1 MSCSHRAQQL
11 MQAKKSLSVIDSR
24 SAPAGR
30 PTWLWLVGLLLL
42 SALLGCSGSR
52 TTPDPIRIGMILP
65 LSGDLAALGEA
76 AMKAANLKI
85 EQINK
90 SGGLE
95 VDGRRYQIELLVEDD
110 AGLPEEAIEAT
121 RHLIFTQ
128 NVVAIIGPMLSRTAI
143 PAALISEE
151 AKIPMLL
158 PNATNPEAT
167 IGKQFVYRVAFID
180 SFQGSLMATFARENL
195 DARTTA
201 VLYDTANKYNH
212 DMAHIYREA
221 FMANGGEVVAFESY
235 VTGTTDFSRQ
245 IEVIKTAEPDVI
257 FLPNYAYELLL
268 QVAQLQA
275 AGIEIALIGG
285 DGWSGILPENLP
297 LIEGSFFSGHYARDL
312 PGEQAAAFQAQFQ
325 QTYNEA
331 PNESAALTFD
341 GVGLLLQV
349 IQDSGPT
356 PEAIQAGLQ
365 ELERFAGVT
374 GTMIYGSTGDPNR
387 SAVILRVVNGSVRHY
402 QTIDPNEFVEE

>member
-1 MSCSHRAQQL
+1 
-11 MQAKKSLSVIDSR
+11 MQSKKTVPVLNNKST
-24 SAPAGR
+24 SAR
-30 PTWLWLVGLLLL
+30 RLTWLWLISLVLL
-42 SALLGCSGSR
+42 AGLLGCSNSR
-52 TTPDPIRIGMILP
+52 TAPDPIRIGMILP

-76 AMKAANLKI
+76 AVKAANLKI
-85 EQINK
+85 ERINE

-95 VDGRRYQIELLVEDD
+95 VNGRRYQIELLVADD

-128 NVVAIIGPMLSRTAI
+128 NVVAIIGPMISRTAI
-143 PAALISEE
+143 PATLISEE
-151 AKIPMLL
+151 AQIPMLL

-167 IGKQFVYRVAFID
+167 VGKQFVYRVAFID
-180 SFQGSLMATFARENL
+180 SFQGSLMAAFARENL
-195 DARTTA
+195 KAQTTA

-221 FMANGGEVVAFESY
+221 FTASGGEVVAFESY

-245 IEVIKTAEPDVI
+245 IEAIKTAEPDVI

-268 QVAQLQA
+268 QVEQIRT
-275 AGIEIALIGG
+275 AGIEATLIGG

-297 LIEGSFFSGHYARDL
+297 LIEGSFFSGHYASDL
-312 PGEQAAAFQAQFQ
+312 PDEQAAAFQLQYEQA
-325 QTYNEA
+325 YNEVPGEA
-331 PNESAALTFD
+331 AALTFD

-349 IQDSGPT
+349 IQNTGVT
-356 PEAIQAGLQ
+356 PEAIQAGMQ

-374 GTMIYGSTGDPNR
+374 GTMLYGSTGDPNR
-387 SAVILRVVNGSVRHY
+387 SAVLLRVVNGNVRHY
-402 QTIDPNEFVEE
+402 QTIDPDEFVEE